1 MKVPEIID
9 GTVIKASDGLLFA
22 TRDALLAYRNGV
34 TSAVTAPSSRGF
46 LAGLSAVFSTAA
58 ANKLVDGAVIQ
69 EVAALHVALSLS
81 SVISVSTQIATLR
94 RLLLGEGD
102 GDLAERFSDVM
113 SVCHLCEIS
122 FFIRLT
128 QPLQGKIPLVVNAE
142 SADIIASLLVL
153 KKEVEAVKGNPIR
166 LTLAGATE
174 GHLIA
179 KEIGQAGVGVLI
191 EQRPYPSRWERKR
204 LLPGP
209 PLTQSS
215 AIAKLVAHNVTVGI
229 MVTDSSQA
237 RNTRF
242 DMAWVR
248 TFGFDNL
255 LLTHVFLCRRLS
267 NLMERSKGQR
277 PWNLSPPIWRF
288 YWESR
293 AVTVILSRRKEA
305 LILKEKLSRLFR
317 LARRPFILCNSKL
330 ICVLYLRKTGRT

>member
-1 MKVPEIID
+1 
-9 GTVIKASDGLLFA
+9 
-22 TRDALLAYRNGV
+22 
-34 TSAVTAPSSRGF
+34 
-46 LAGLSAVFSTAA
+46 
-58 ANKLVDGAVIQ
+58 
-69 EVAALHVALSLS
+69 
-81 SVISVSTQIATLR
+81 
-94 RLLLGEGD
+94 
-102 GDLAERFSDVM
+102 
-113 SVCHLCEIS
+113 
-122 FFIRLT
+122 
-128 QPLQGKIPLVVNAE
+128 
-142 SADIIASLLVL
+142 
-153 KKEVEAVKGNPIR
+153 
-166 LTLAGATE
+166 
-174 GHLIA
+174 
-179 KEIGQAGVGVLI
+179 VGVLV

-242 DMAWVR
+242 DMDWVR

-255 LLTHVFLCRRLS
+255 LLTHVFVCRRLS
-267 NLMERSKGQR
+267 NLMERSKGQQ

-330 ICVLYLRKTGRT
+330 IYVLYLRKTGRT